1 MKRIYLD
8 HGATTPLHPEV
19 LEAMLPYFGQV
30 FGNPSSVH
38 SFGREAR
45 RALDESREKAA
56 LALGAA
62 PEEIIFTSGGTEAN
76 NLAIQGVAEALSAR
90 GRHLITSAVEHHA
103 VLDTVKAL
111 GKRGYAVTLLPVDG
125 CGMVNPGDLKQAI
138 RDDTVLVSVMTA
150 NNEIGTVQ
158 PIEDLARICRERGV
172 YFHTDAVQ
180 AIGNIPLNL
189 KEWPVDLLSL
199 SAHKFYGPKGVGAL
213 FVRRGTKLAKLAF
226 GGGQERKMRPG
237 TENLPGIVG
246 LAKAIELA
254 VTDIPARSTSMAAL
268 RDHLIASLMEQIEK
282 VRLNGHPVQRLPGN
296 VNVSVSYV
304 EGESLLL
311 DLDLKGIAA
320 SSGSACTSGSLEASH
335 VLMACGLDHQ
345 TAHGSLRL
353 TLGHGNTLEE
363 VDYTVATLKE
373 SVARL
378 RGMSSLYKSYRREVD
393 KSRHAGEETICITK
407 K

>member
-8 HGATTPLHPEV
+8 HGATTPLHPQV
-19 LEAMLPYFGQV
+19 LEAMLPYYGPI
-30 FGNPSSVH
+30 FGNPSSIH

-45 RALDESREKAA
+45 RALDESREKTAQ
-56 LALGAA
+56 ALGAA
-62 PEEIIFTSGGTEAN
+62 PQEIIFTSGGTESD
-76 NLAIQGVAEALSAR
+76 NLAIQGVAEALAKK
-90 GRHLITSAVEHHA
+90 GRHIITSAVEHHA
-103 VLDTVKAL
+103 VLDTFKAL
-111 GKRGYAVTLLPVDG
+111 SKKGCNVTLLPVDSY
-125 CGMVNPGDLKQAI
+125 GMVNPDDLRQALQ
-138 RDDTVLVSVMTA
+138 DDTILVSIMTA

-158 PIEDLARICRERGV
+158 PIEELARICRERNV

-180 AIGNIPLNL
+180 AIGNIPINL
-189 KEWPVDLLSL
+189 QELPVSLLSL

-213 FVRRGTKLAKLAF
+213 FVRRGTRLGKLVF
-226 GGGQERKMRPG
+226 GGGQERKQRPG

-246 LAKAIELA
+246 LAKAIEMA
-254 VTDIPARSTSMAAL
+254 VHDIPAKSASMAAL
-268 RDHLIASLMEQIEK
+268 RDRLIASIMEEIEE

-296 VNVSVSYV
+296 VNISINYV
-304 EGESLLL
+304 EGEGLLL

-335 VLMACGLDHQ
+335 VLLACGLEHQ

-353 TLGHGNTLEE
+353 TLGHGNTQEE
-363 VDYTVATLKE
+363 MDYTVATLKQ

-378 RGMSSLYKSYRREVD
+378 RGMSLLYKNYRRELE
-393 KSRHAGEETICITK
+393 KNNQTGEETTCTTK